1 MTGMAEHLLNDI
13 MAREHDEKRNSV
25 LVSIAIMA
33 ALVLAIA
40 ALVVWA
46 RAAS

>member
-1 MTGMAEHLLNDI
+1 MAEHLLNDLVE
-13 MAREHDEKRNSV
+13 REHEGRRNSV
-25 LVSIAIMA
+25 LVAG
-33 ALVLAIA
+33 ALIVAMVLAIA

>member
-1 MTGMAEHLLNDI
+1 MPEHLLNELLE
-13 MAREHDEKRNSV
+13 REHDERRNSI
-25 LVSIAIMA
+25 LVSIAILA
-33 ALVLAIA
+33 ALVLAVA

>member
-1 MTGMAEHLLNDI
+1 MAEHLLNELI
-13 MAREHDEKRNSV
+13 EREHDERRNSI
-25 LVSIAIMA
+25 LVSAAILA

-40 ALVVWA
+40 AMVVWA